1 MSLILLHRLE
11 FPIKV
16 DVLLLITVTTLLLL
30 NLPATLSTVPE
41 SSRDFPIYSDLSD
54 SDGYDN
60 VHKVYHSEDTLY
72 RNENVRWRKMASRE
86 MERRVKRNAN
96 IESLPIVAVNST
108 NNKPKFDFSNRGIE
122 KINFSELGVVDET
135 ILSDI
140 VIGNFSNNKLNEISH
155 SVERLLINV
164 EQLDVSNNDILTF
177 DSAFNKL
184 NLLNLSNNRV
194 EHFFS
199 EHIPNLR
206 TLDLSSNSF
215 DNTES
220 INFRYFR
227 DLEVVDLSC
236 NNLKELHRTL
246 FQNTTNLKVVNLSG
260 NHLKRILK
268 NYFFTLVNIETLVLA
283 NNDIS
288 DIEND
293 TFAYLPNLQYLDLS
307 YNDIDAG
314 SIRALQGIDLVG
326 LSVAYNP
333 RLGNALQGFVAS
345 WSLKELDASGTGL
358 CQIPA
363 ALAQSV
369 HTLSIADNHFQ
380 VSNLNYFNFY
390 SKHFA
395 QCYAFKTIEF
405 LL

>member
-1 MSLILLHRLE
+1 MPLILLHRLE

-16 DVLLLITVTTLLLL
+16 DGLLLITVTTFLLL
-30 NLPATLSTVPE
+30 NLPATTLSTVPE

-54 SDGYDN
+54 SYGYDN
-60 VHKVYHSEDTLY
+60 DNVHEVYHSEDTLY
-72 RNENVRWRKMASRE
+72 RNENVRWRKMASSRE
-86 MERRVKRNAN
+86 MERRVKRDSN
-96 IESLPIVAVNST
+96 IESSLPIVAVNST
-108 NNKPKFDFSNRGIE
+108 NKPKFDFSNRGIE
-122 KINFSELGVVDET
+122 KIDFSELGVVDET

-140 VIGNFSNNKLNEISH
+140 VIGNFSNNKLNEISN

-177 DSAFNKL
+177 DSTFKKL

-206 TLDLSSNSF
+206 TLDLSGNSF

-268 NYFFTLVNIETLVLA
+268 NNFFTLVNIETLVLA

-307 YNDIDAG
+307 YNNIDAG

-326 LSVAYNP
+326 LSVAFNP

-369 HTLSIADNHFQ
+369 HTLSISDNHFQ
-380 VSNLNYFNFY
+380 VS
-390 SKHFA
+390 KHNVS
-395 QCYAFKTIEF
+395 
-405 LL
+405 

>member
-1 MSLILLHRLE
+1 

-16 DVLLLITVTTLLLL
+16 DVLLITVTTLLLL
-30 NLPATLSTVPE
+30 NIPAALSTVPD
-41 SSRDFPIYSDLSD
+41 SRDFPIYSDLSD
-54 SDGYDN
+54 GYDY

-72 RNENVRWRKMASRE
+72 RNENVRWRKMTSRE

-108 NNKPKFDFSNRGIE
+108 NKPKIDFSNRGIE
-122 KINFSELGVVDET
+122 RLNFSELGVVDET

-140 VIGNFSNNKLNEISH
+140 VIGNFSNNKLNEISN
-155 SVERLLINV
+155 SVARLLVNV
-164 EQLDVSNNDILTF
+164 EQLDVSNNDILIF

-194 EHFFS
+194 ERFLS
-199 EHIPNLR
+199 EHVPNLR

-220 INFRYFR
+220 INFSYFR

-307 YNDIDAG
+307 HNDIDAG
-314 SIRALQGIDLVG
+314 SVRALQGIDLVG
-326 LSVAYNP
+326 LSVAHNP

-380 VSNLNYFNFY
+380 IIRCGDLDSYPLLQNLDLSSNEI
-390 SKHFA
+390 
-395 QCYAFKTIEF
+395 TEIEDDA
-405 LL
+405 LGRK

>member
-16 DVLLLITVTTLLLL
+16 DVLLLITAVTTLLLL
-30 NLPATLSTVPE
+30 NLPVTLSTVPE

-86 MERRVKRNAN
+86 MERRVKRNTN
-96 IESLPIVAVNST
+96 IEPSLPIVAVNST
-108 NNKPKFDFSNRGIE
+108 NKPKFDFSNRGIE

-140 VIGNFSNNKLNEISH
+140 VIGNFSNNKLTEISN

-164 EQLDVSNNDILTF
+164 EQLDVSCNDILTF
-177 DSAFNKL
+177 DGAFNKL

-194 EHFFS
+194 EHFYS
-199 EHIPNLR
+199 EHISNLR
-206 TLDLSSNSF
+206 TLDISSNSF

-220 INFRYFR
+220 IDFRYFR

-268 NYFFTLVNIETLVLA
+268 NNFFTLVNIETLVLA

-314 SIRALQGIDLVG
+314 SIRALQGTDLVG
-326 LSVAYNP
+326 LSVAFNP

-369 HTLSIADNHFQ
+369 HTLSIADNNFQ
-380 VSNLNYFNFY
+380 VSNFNVR
-390 SKHFA
+390 
-395 QCYAFKTIEF
+395 
-405 LL
+405 